1 MKRLLLLFISLLI
14 CSIVYSEELME
25 KKEELKEQ
33 IVKNFNEK
41 NIDTDLIIEYA
52 KLFLPEKFHYDDDKM
67 RTPYFSE
74 DFYSWRI
81 SFILKDEY
89 ITEDLYKDGVA
100 IFSYTVDVRKLT
112 GEARITGV
120 MEKRENIYRKQYESF
135 KVKTAQYDSLLKG
148 IKDYNLLHEY
158 YKRMNNLIYLCNSVT
173 ENNIASSG
181 WCKIKFAI

>member
-33 IVKNFNEK
+33 IVKNFNEE

-52 KLFLPEKFHYDDDKM
+52 KLFLPEKFHYDDDKL

-74 DFYSWRI
+74 DFYSWMI
-81 SFILKDEY
+81 WFSLKDEY

-100 IFSYTVDVRKLT
+100 KFGYEVSVRKLT
-112 GEARITGV
+112 GEARITGF
-120 MEKRENIYRKQYESF
+120 MEKSEGK
-135 KVKTAQYDSLLKG
+135 YDEDPDK
-148 IKDYNLLHEY
+148 
-158 YKRMNNLIYLCNSVT
+158 
-173 ENNIASSG
+173 
-181 WCKIKFAI
+181 